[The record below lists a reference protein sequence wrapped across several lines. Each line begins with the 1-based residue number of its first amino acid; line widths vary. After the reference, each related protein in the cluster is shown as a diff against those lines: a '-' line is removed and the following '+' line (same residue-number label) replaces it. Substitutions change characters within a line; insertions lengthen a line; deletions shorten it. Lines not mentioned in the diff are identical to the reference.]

1 MGLDAVS
8 CPQAMI
14 SRPLIAGPLAGL
26 FFGDPVSGM
35 WVGVILEILTL
46 RQLPVGAARHWDS
59 GPAAVVAAASVAQ
72 LPAGPAG
79 LVVGVGLG
87 VLVAWVGGW
96 TVYVMRGLNA
106 GLVGSLG
113 DRPTSPSR
121 LVRRHLTAMA
131 VDFVRAGSLTL
142 LMVWMVARLAAS
154 VTSFPESARW
164 MGASVLL
171 VAACLAVGVDL
182 RTMARGRVVWAA
194 FAAGAAVSSALW
206 LGLD

>member
-14 SRPLIAGPLAGL
+14 SRPLVAGPLAGL
-26 FFGDPVSGM
+26 LLGDPVSGM
-35 WVGVILEILTL
+35 WAGLILEILTL
-46 RQLPVGAARHWDS
+46 RQLPVGAARQWDS
-59 GPAAVVAAASVAQ
+59 GPAAVAATACVVL

-87 VLVAWVGGW
+87 VLIAWVGGW
-96 TVYVMRGLNA
+96 TVYVMRGLNT
-106 GLVGSLG
+106 GLVASLG
-113 DRPTSPSR
+113 DRSTAPSR
-121 LVRRHLTAMA
+121 LATRHLTAMA

-142 LMVWMVARLAAS
+142 LTVWIIARFAES
-154 VTSFPESARW
+154 VTSFSESARW

-194 FAAGAAVSSALW
+194 FGAGASVGSVLW
-206 LGLD
+206 LTLG